1 MRNSQRGVDEAF
13 EAISLLDQENKLT
26 IPLKAFF
33 GRKRSIEQNQKKL
46 ILLFLIEKNKY

>member
-33 GRKRSIEQNQKKL
+33 GRKKVDRAKSKEIDLVVSNRKK
-46 ILLFLIEKNKY
+46 